1 MNIKVTRSYLFVL
14 SLILINP
21 AGSFPQAESRFQ
33 AVHDSIEA
41 SGKIEIFV
49 RRTDRK
55 ITVDGVLDEDAW
67 KDAEPYENTFFQLQP
82 LDRAPSS
89 EKTRVMVLQD
99 ARKLYFGIQCYD
111 SEPDKIFASSMRR
124 DMNYGSG
131 DVLELLLDTF
141 RDNRNCYAF
150 DTNPLGGKGD
160 AIISDQGNHINKQ
173 WDCVIDMDG
182 AKNDRGWA
190 AEFAI
195 PFKSLKYLKGDSVD
209 WNINITRE
217 IKHRQEETYLV
228 PIPRAWGH
236 NAKFRGE
243 LFGLLRNVRP
253 PKQGFDFEV
262 TPYVLAG
269 RTNVYGPAPQRQN
282 ELHGGVD
289 LRYDITTQLALDLTV
304 KTDFA
309 QAESEEE
316 IVNVTR
322 FNILRQEKREFF
334 LQNAG
339 LFQFGP
345 GQRAQPNFLLFDSRT
360 IGIQDNRRMPLHG
373 GGKLTGRSGRFSI
386 AALSLQGEVETPA
399 GGESQPSTN
408 YSAVRIKRDISK
420 NSHIGMMA
428 LSRQSASDRYS
439 RAFGLDG
446 LWNVSQTVRLD
457 ASVARSFSPDA
468 RGGESAGDVGF
479 ILNRDWIDVT
489 LRYTHIDSS
498 FNPRMGFVRRPDI
511 RSTDGSVTFTKW
523 INGGLVQNLALT
535 SALTTITDR
544 HGILQTRENSL
555 AGPVMLRKGDEIRVG
570 LIRSHEFVPRDTQ
583 IRDIRIYSGIY
594 DTWTQSVYVGTFR
607 ARPVNAY
614 LTCQWGTLFDGKQ
627 RSLNLT
633 GTAKASNHLSVDLA
647 YAYNFL
653 DLKNGSLVSHVLSTR
668 WTYSFTPDL
677 FAKTYLQWN
686 TTDEIFSAN
695 FLVDYAFR
703 PKSHIY
709 LVYNEN
715 QDTLLRQPKDRIV
728 MLKMM
733 VLWQI

>member
-1 MNIKVTRSYLFVL
+1 MIPRMGRSRLLVLYLL
-14 SLILINP
+14 LINP
-21 AGSFPQAESRFQ
+21 AGSLPQAEMRS
-33 AVHDSIEA
+33 EA
-41 SGKIEIFV
+41 GQDTLDVAKKVEIFV
-49 RRTDRK
+49 RRTEKK

-67 KDAEPYENTFFQLQP
+67 NDAQPYENYFYQLQP

-99 ARKLYFGIQCYD
+99 GRKLYFGVQCDD
-111 SEPDKIFASSMRR
+111 SEPDQIFASSMRR

-182 AKNDRGWA
+182 AKNGRGWA

-217 IKHRQEETYLV
+217 IKHRREETYLV

-253 PKQGFDFEV
+253 PKRGFDFEV

-269 RTNVYGPAPQRQN
+269 RTNVYGPAPQRKN

-289 LRYDITTQLALDLTV
+289 FKYDITTQLALDLTV

-360 IGIQDNRRMPLHG
+360 IGIQDNRRIPLQG
-373 GGKLTGRSGRFSI
+373 GGKLTGRTGRFSI
-386 AALSLQGEVETPA
+386 AALSLQGEAETPA
-399 GGESQPSTN
+399 DGETRPSTN
-408 YSAVRIKRDISK
+408 YSAVRVKRDVSK

-428 LSRQSASDRYS
+428 LSRQSASDLYS

-457 ASVARSFSPDA
+457 ASAARSFSPDA
-468 RGGESAGDVGF
+468 GGGESAGDAGF
-479 ILNRDWIDVT
+479 ILNEDWIDVT
-489 LRYTHIDSS
+489 LRYTRVDSS

-511 RSTDGSVTFTKW
+511 RSTDGSVMFTKW
-523 INGGLVQNLALT
+523 INGGHVQNLALT
-535 SALTTITDR
+535 SGLTYTTD
-544 HGILQTRENSL
+544 HNGILQTRDNSL
-555 AGPVMLRKGDEIRVG
+555 AGSVMLRKGDEIRVG
-570 LIRSHEFVPRDTQ
+570 VIRSHEFVPRATT
-583 IRDIRIYSGIY
+583 IRDIRIASGIY
-594 DTWTQSVYVGTFR
+594 DTWTQSVYVGSFR
-607 ARPVNAY
+607 ARPVNAT
-614 LTCQWGTLFDGKQ
+614 LTCQWGRLFDGKQ

-647 YAYNFL
+647 YAYYFL

-668 WTYSFTPDL
+668 WNYSFTPDL

-715 QDTLLRQPKDRIV
+715 QDTLLRRPKDRIV
-728 MLKMM
+728 MLKMTY
-733 VLWQI
+733 LWQV